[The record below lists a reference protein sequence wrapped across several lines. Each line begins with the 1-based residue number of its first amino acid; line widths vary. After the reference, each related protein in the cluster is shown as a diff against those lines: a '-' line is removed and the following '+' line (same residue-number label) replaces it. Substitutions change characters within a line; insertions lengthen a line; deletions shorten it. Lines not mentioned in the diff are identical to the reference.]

1 MKTLGRLAALLLAF
15 AAAPSF
21 AYNCTVV
28 VTSITT
34 VFDPDV
40 NADNVSTGTYTITC
54 TRVAGDSATLNWT
67 LGSNNGLHGSR
78 VQNAGGQRYNYDLY
92 VPPYASGNKW
102 QDTNATRF
110 SGTMNFGAV
119 GSTVIQTGTFDLALA
134 SPQSSTGKP
143 AGTYSDT
150 VTVTLRNGNTTTLA
164 TGTFSVSVITTNSCQ
179 IYSPPGNITLNYT
192 SFQVTQATATTTYG
206 VRCTDALPYTM
217 SLDATSGTIVGLPYT
232 LALSAPSGTGTG
244 NLVQT
249 YTITGTIAGG
259 MAGTCATATCSGS
272 QTRTLTVTY

>member
-1 MKTLGRLAALLLAF
+1 MKTIGRLAVLLLAF

-28 VTSITT
+28 ATAITT

-40 NADNVSTGTYTITC
+40 TADNVSTGTYTITC
-54 TRVAGDSATLNWT
+54 TRQAGDSATLNWT
-67 LGSNNGLHGSR
+67 LGSNNGLHTSR
-78 VQNAGGQRYNYDLY
+78 VQNTTGQRYNYDLY
-92 VPPYASGNKW
+92 FPPYSSGNKW

-110 SGTMNFGAV
+110 TGQMNFGAV
-119 GSTVIQTGTFDLALA
+119 GSTLIQSGAFDLGLP
-134 SPQSSTGKP
+134 SPQTSTGKP

-150 VTVTLRNGNTTTLA
+150 VTVTLRNGNTTTLD
-164 TGTFSVSVITTNSCQ
+164 TGTFAVSVITTNSCQ
-179 IYSPPGNITLNYT
+179 LYSPPGNITLNYT
-192 SFQVTQATATTTYG
+192 SFQVSPATATTTFG

-217 SLDATSGTIVGLPYT
+217 SLDAASGTIVGLPYT
-232 LALSAPSGTGTG
+232 LGLSAASGTGTG

-259 MAGTCATATCSGS
+259 QAGTCSTGTCSGS